1 MRCSGILPRRLLR
14 RGGASVVRHDAAMN
28 RMEIPDAKPCKE
40 TVCKEVLSQVQ
51 ACASQNKACAARS
64 RPFRRWKE
72 GRGGLQAIARDR
84 DVAVI
89 GGNDDR
95 RDDAGDRLATAF
107 GARISRGRGAQEA
120 EVESRI
126 QEGRWQSGLSHRR
139 RSTTQR

>member
-1 MRCSGILPRRLLR
+1 
-14 RGGASVVRHDAAMN
+14 MN

-84 DVAVI
+84 DVRSEEHTSELQSPDHLVC
-89 GGNDDR
+89 
-95 RDDAGDRLATAF
+95 RLLLEKKKRSHRTTSQNSLGQEINRVPLPNRGQGVCRAAP
-107 GARISRGRGAQEA
+107 ARLYAAHAPQARSRTVLNRQA
-120 EVESRI
+120 R
-126 QEGRWQSGLSHRR
+126 RR
-139 RSTTQR
+139 RSV